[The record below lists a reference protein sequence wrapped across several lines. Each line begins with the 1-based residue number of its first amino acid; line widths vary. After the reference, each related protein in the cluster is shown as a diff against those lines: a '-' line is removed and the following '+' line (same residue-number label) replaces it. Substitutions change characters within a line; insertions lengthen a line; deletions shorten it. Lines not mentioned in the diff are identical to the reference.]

1 MKARRVGGLDPLGGT
16 AENLERICRV
26 RLDELFAFSPR
37 ALDPAQTEVQ
47 HDMRIA
53 AKRLRYLLELSAFC
67 FGPYVGRAAAV
78 AKELQ
83 DVLGEIHDCDV
94 MLPRVLRHAER
105 LRTRDVAA
113 VLERAGAA
121 EDLEPRLAARAPS
134 RAAYRGLDV
143 LGVHLQA
150 RRALLHRRFVARWEE
165 LQRKGFRARLEWAL
179 GERPVGGAGAEG
191 GGFEASELGAA
202 RA

>member
-1 MKARRVGGLDPLGGT
+1 MKGLDPLGAT

-26 RLDELFAFSPR
+26 RLDELFVFTPR
-37 ALDPAQTEVQ
+37 ALDPSEHDVQ

-67 FGPYVGRAAAV
+67 FGPYVGRAATV
-78 AKELQ
+78 VKEIQ

-94 MLPRVLRHAER
+94 MLPRVLGHAEE
-105 LRTRDVAA
+105 LRARDVAA

-121 EDLEPRLAARAPS
+121 EDLDPRLAARAPS

-143 LGVHLQA
+143 LAVHLGA
-150 RRALLHRRFVARWEE
+150 RRVLLHRRFVARWEE

-179 GERPVGGAGAEG
+179 AER
-191 GGFEASELGAA
+191 GAA
-202 RA
+202 AGELRTMPA